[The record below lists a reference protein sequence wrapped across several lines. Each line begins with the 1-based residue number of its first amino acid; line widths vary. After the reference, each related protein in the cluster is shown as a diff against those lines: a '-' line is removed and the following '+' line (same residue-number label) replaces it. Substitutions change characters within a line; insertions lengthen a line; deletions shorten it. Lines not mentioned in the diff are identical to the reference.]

1 MSSTTSTRDI
11 GMADVS
17 FEVFG
22 KVRGKGRPRFTRGGR
37 PYTPKAT
44 RDYERAIRE
53 AFENA
58 NGRPPEPFSGP
69 IAVCIMTYRQL
80 PNSAPKSVISEQDT
94 HKPDI
99 DNVAKIVLDALNGVA
114 WKDDAQ
120 VVSLT
125 VSKLNR
131 TRSPEMMSVSITEH
145 NCFGEEKK

>member
-1 MSSTTSTRDI
+1 MSS
-11 GMADVS
+11 VS
-17 FEVFG
+17 FDVFG

-44 RDYERAIRE
+44 RDYERTIRE

-58 NGRPPEPFSGP
+58 PGRPREPFSGP
-69 IAVCIMTYRQL
+69 ISVCIMTYRQL
-80 PNSAPKSVISEQDT
+80 PKSTPKSVYSEPDT

-114 WKDDAQ
+114 WEDDAQ

-131 TRSPEMMSVSITEH
+131 TRSTERLSVSITEL
-145 NCFGEEKK
+145 NRLGDEKR

>member
-1 MSSTTSTRDI
+1 
-11 GMADVS
+11 MAGVS
-17 FEVFG
+17 FDVFG

>member
-1 MSSTTSTRDI
+1 
-11 GMADVS
+11 MASVS
-17 FEVFG
+17 FYVFG
-22 KVRGKGRPRFTRGGR
+22 KVRGKGRPRFTRCGHA
-37 PYTPKAT
+37 YTPKPT

-58 NGRPPEPFSGP
+58 PGRPPEPFSGP

-80 PNSAPKSVISEQDT
+80 PKSTPKSVSSEHDT

-114 WKDDAQ
+114 WEDDAQ

-125 VSKLNR
+125 VSKLKR
-131 TRSPEMMSVSITEH
+131 TRSPERMSVSITEF
-145 NCFGEEKK
+145 NC

>member
-1 MSSTTSTRDI
+1 
-11 GMADVS
+11 MADVS

-114 WKDDAQ
+114 WKNDAQ